1 MKNRTLLTC
10 LALAAASALPLQ
22 AQPAKVDSSGLAM
35 QEARAENLKIK
46 GPKTYYAADKFDLG
60 DLPAY
65 QSKEKVTGTIRL
77 WGSNYI
83 VDGKVGEYWEKEF
96 QKFHPGVTFE
106 YHMLTTRAAVPAL
119 VFGVADLG
127 IGRRVNTQE
136 LQLYQRYK
144 NRDPLEIVVATG
156 SYNVTGWNPGFG
168 IVVHKDNPLTRI
180 TFDQL
185 DGVFGAERTGGWIGT
200 DWHPEFARG
209 PEKNIRTWGQLGLKG
224 EWADKEITPY
234 GLNLRYSQATT
245 ISEWI
250 LAGSDK
256 WNEKIRFYANFV
268 GAEGSSGSNMGFGRL
283 KRGLNDDL
291 AKDRYG
297 IAYVGSPVGANL
309 PPECKLLE
317 VSRTPDGPFYA
328 YTIENLQSRKY
339 PMHDEIY
346 GYVDVDGQGAVDPKV
361 REYLRFIVSREGQQ
375 CVQRDGKYLPLTA
388 EAARAQLKKLE

>member
-1 MKNRTLLTC
+1 MKARSLLIASTLLVAH
-10 LALAAASALPLQ
+10 LLGAEE
-22 AQPAKVDSSGLAM
+22 KVSTGLAM

-46 GPKTYYAADKFDLG
+46 GPKTYYPADKFDLSS
-60 DLPAY
+60 LPAY
-65 QSKEKVTGTIRL
+65 APKTKVSGTIRL

-83 VDGKVGEYWEKEF
+83 TDGKLGEYWEKEF
-96 QKFHPGVTFE
+96 QKFHPEVKFE
-106 YHMLTTRAAVPAL
+106 YNMLTTRSAVPSL

-127 IGRRVNTQE
+127 MGRRVNTQE

-144 NRDPLEIVVATG
+144 NRNPLEIVIATG

-168 IVVHKDNPLTRI
+168 IVVHKDNPLTKI

-185 DGVFGAERTGGWIGT
+185 DGIFGAERTGGWIGT

-209 PEKNIRTWGQLGLKG
+209 PEKNIRRWGQLGLTG

-234 GLNLRYSQATT
+234 GLNLRYSQSTT
-245 ISEWI
+245 ISDWI
-250 LAGSDK
+250 LGGSDK

-268 GAEGSSGSNMGFGRL
+268 GEAGGKGSNMGFGRL

-291 AKDRYG
+291 AQDRSG
-297 IAYVGSPVGANL
+297 IAYIGSPVGPNL
-309 PPECKLLE
+309 PAECKLLE
-317 VSRTPDGPFYA
+317 VSRGPDGPFYA

-346 GYVDVDGQGAVDPKV
+346 GYVDVDAQGAVDPKV

-388 EAARAQLKKLE
+388 EVCRDMQKKLE

>member
-1 MKNRTLLTC
+1 MKIKPLYLLLVA
-10 LALAAASALPLQ
+10 LALAGVAFATPDDKAST
-22 AQPAKVDSSGLAM
+22 GLAM
-35 QEARAENLKIK
+35 QEARSENLKVK
-46 GPKTYYAADKFDLG
+46 GPKTYYAADKFDLS

-65 QSKEKVTGTIRL
+65 QPKEKVTGTIRL

-96 QKFHPGVTFE
+96 QKFHPGVKFE
-106 YHMLTTRAAVPAL
+106 YNMLTTRSAVPSL
-119 VFGVADLG
+119 VFGVSDLG
-127 IGRRVNTQE
+127 ISRRVNTQE

-144 NRDPLEIVVATG
+144 NRDPLEIVLATG

-168 IVVHKDNPLTRI
+168 IVVSKDNPLTQI

-185 DGVFGAERTGGWIGT
+185 DGIFGAERTGGWIGT

-245 ISEWI
+245 ISEWV

-297 IAYVGSPVGANL
+297 IAYIGSPVGANL
-309 PPECKLLE
+309 PPECKLLA

-346 GYVDVDGQGAVDPKV
+346 GYVDVDAQGAVDPKV
-361 REYLRFIVSREGQQ
+361 REYLRFIVSREGQEA
-375 CVQRDGKYLPLTA
+375 VMRDGKYLPLTA
-388 EAARAQLKKLE
+388 EVCREMLKKLE